1 MDQKA
6 IIYCRVSTKKQAKE
20 GHGLESQEHRCRQY
34 AEQHNY
40 QVVDVFRDDFS
51 GGGDFLNRPAMR
63 ELVDFLDE
71 HLESNFTIIFDDLKR
86 FARDTEFHWQL
97 RKTLKARSATPKCL
111 NFNFEDTPEGEFIET
126 VIASMG
132 ELERKQNRRQVIQK
146 QKSRLEKG
154 YWVFHPPVGYGYV
167 SDPIHGKLLAPIEP
181 DATFIK
187 KALIEYAKGT
197 FSTMTEIQ
205 LYLQEHLNRPIRK
218 DAPKTILSN
227 ILYTGELAFPDW
239 EVSRRKGHHKALIT
253 LEEFEKIQSR
263 LSEKAYNFKRQDN
276 RDEFPLRGFVHCK
289 QCQRPLTASWST
301 GRKGVKYPYYR
312 CMTPKCLGSI
322 KKDDLESEFAKVLA
336 QAQPRKGLIQILEAV
351 VQCEVEDRHKQAAR
365 GDGVLKEQV
374 RNLEKEKKKLVL
386 LAIDASNSTMRQAY
400 EEKVQ
405 AIEIELNSAL
415 NKLRNKTSNEKV
427 GTVKL
432 KGRELLKNPA
442 ISWLNGDLENRQ
454 SIQRLVFKQ
463 PVSFGKNKRFGTAEN
478 ALLYRV
484 FSSSD
489 VDDIDLVELV
499 RKNWNQIDE
508 FFDIL

>member
-1 MDQKA
+1 MEHKA
-6 IIYCRVSTKKQAKE
+6 VIYCRVSTKKQAKE

-34 AEQHNY
+34 AEQHGY

-71 HLESNFTIIFDDLKR
+71 HPESNFTIIFDDLKR
-86 FARDTEFHWQL
+86 FARDTEFHWRL

-154 YWVFHPPVGYGYV
+154 YWVFHPPVGYKYV
-167 SDPIHGKLLAPIEP
+167 SDPTHGKLLAPVEP
-181 DATFIK
+181 DAKVIK
-187 KALIEYAKGT
+187 KVLTEYAKGT
-197 FSTMTEIQ
+197 LSTMTEIQ
-205 LYLQEHLNRPIRK
+205 LYLQAQLNRPIRK
-218 DAPKTILSN
+218 DAPKSILTN
-227 ILYTGELAFPDW
+227 ILYTGDLAYPDW
-239 EVSRRKGHHKALIT
+239 DISRRKGHHKALIT
-253 LEEFEKIQSR
+253 NEVFEKIQSR

-276 RDEFPLRGFVHCK
+276 REEFPLRGFVYCEHCK
-289 QCQRPLTASWST
+289 RPLTAAWST

-312 CMTPKCLGSI
+312 CTTPKCLGSI
-322 KKDDLESEFAKVLA
+322 KKDVLESEFAKILA

-351 VQCEVEDRHKQAAR
+351 VQCELEERLKQAAQAHS
-365 GDGVLKEQV
+365 VLNEQA
-374 RNLEKEKKKLVL
+374 RTMEKEKKKLVQ
-386 LAIDASNSTMRQAY
+386 LAIDASNPTIRQAY
-400 EEKVQ
+400 EEKMQ
-405 AIEIELNSAL
+405 AIENDLISIQNILRKKSAC
-415 NKLRNKTSNEKV
+415 KKV

-432 KGRELLKNPA
+432 KGRELLKNPT
-442 ISWLNGDLENRQ
+442 ISWLNGDLRNRQ
-454 SIQRLVFKQ
+454 SIQKLVFKQ
-463 PVSFGKNKRFGTAEN
+463 PVLFGKNKRFGTAEN

-489 VDDIDLVELV
+489 VDDVTLVELI
-499 RKNWNQIDE
+499 RKNWNQIDDY
-508 FFDIL
+508 FDLI